1 MDQDQ
6 MFQLM
11 MMMNPEMAQV
21 MQLMQAMNGASEDNQ
36 EKPKKR
42 ATAYQRRYKSAF
54 KKIAKKYKLKSG
66 KWKKN
71 GFKLAVKEAHRL
83 AKKGGKK

>member
-1 MDQDQ
+1 MNQDQ
-6 MFQLM
+6 MLQLM

-21 MQLMQAMNGASEDNQ
+21 MQLMQAMNGSSEDNQ

-71 GFKLAVKEAHRL
+71 GFKSAVKEAHRL

>member
-6 MFQLM
+6 MLQLI

-21 MQLMQAMNGASEDNQ
+21 MQLMQAMNGSSADNQ
-36 EKPKKR
+36 DKPKRKS
-42 ATAYQRRYKSAF
+42 TAYQRRYKSAF

>member
-6 MFQLM
+6 MLQLM

-21 MQLMQAMNGASEDNQ
+21 MQLMQAMNGSSRDNQ
-36 EKPKKR
+36 DKPKRKS
-42 ATAYQRRYKSAF
+42 TAYQRRYKSAF
-54 KKIAKKYKLKSG
+54 KKISKKYKLKSG